1 MFQKTYVAKN
11 EENGTEW
18 NRDWYLIDAEDQTL
32 GRLASQIAHRLMG
45 KHKPIYTKHV
55 DVGDYI
61 VVVNAEK
68 VHVSGNKRQD
78 KMYYHYSGYPSG
90 LRERNYADQIHR
102 HPTSPLQDAVRR
114 MLPRTTL
121 GRRMFRKLKVY
132 AGPEH
137 PHEGQNPTPIDL
149 VK

>member
-1 MFQKTYVAKN
+1 MMQKSYVAKK
-11 EENGTEW
+11 EEMGSEW
-18 NRDWYLIDAEDQTL
+18 NRDWYVVDAEDKTL

-61 VVVNAEK
+61 IVVNAEK
-68 VHVSGNKRQD
+68 IHLTGNKRQD
-78 KMYYHYSGYPSG
+78 KIYYHYSGYPGG
-90 LRERNYADQIHR
+90 LRERNFEDQINR
-102 HPTSPLQDAVRR
+102 HPTAPLYDAVRR

-121 GRRMFRKLKVY
+121 GRRMLTKLKVY

-137 PHEGQNPTPIDL
+137 PHEVQNPQPL
-149 VK
+149 EF